1 LRDAMMTTFKD
12 PQFIADCDKQR
23 LECAD
28 PKTGRELLSLIQ
40 QAYATPADIRKRL
53 VAIQQQGSA
62 EDKK

>member
-1 LRDAMMTTFKD
+1 MMATFKD

-28 PKTGRELLSLIQ
+28 PKTGLELEALIK
-40 QAYATPADIRKRL
+40 QAYGTPEEIRKRL
-53 VAIQQQGSA
+53 VAIQQQGVA